1 MLYNSLNSK
10 TIRNQVNFFKVF
22 KLVLRVF
29 KQEILFTLGNRIF
42 VSMILKIK
50 RKKNYRKNTTKKLFY
65 K

>member
-29 KQEILFTLGNRIF
+29 KQKILFTLGNRIF